1 MVETILLISAGF
13 VTGIIGALLGIGGGS
28 LLVPILVIFF
38 HYPMHTAVAAGLV
51 TIIAT
56 SISTANVNFLKGTIN
71 LRLSMLLEF
80 ITVIFAILGGIVA
93 NKLNDSFLKVMFGVI
108 LSIVAFLYIKESIK
122 PLNNNCNGNIKH
134 NRYTDRYYD
143 PDKGEDIIYTPV
155 NIFFSSGVSAL
166 AGLASGM
173 LGIGGGVFQ
182 VPAMNLISKMPLKV
196 SIATSNY
203 MIGLTAAGGSIPYI
217 THGKI
222 LPFLSINM
230 IIGVI
235 FGSKFA
241 NNKFHKITDKKLK
254 IVFAMFLLFVS
265 LQMLYN
271 GLK

>member
-1 MVETILLISAGF
+1 MIDIPLLILAGF
-13 VTGIIGALLGIGGGS
+13 ITGIIGALLGIGGGS

-71 LRLSMLLEF
+71 LRLSILLEL
-80 ITVIFAILGGIVA
+80 ITVIFAILGGILA
-93 NKLNDSFLKVMFGVI
+93 NKLNDSFLKVMFGTI
-108 LSIVAFLYIKESIK
+108 LSIVAFLYIKESVK
-122 PLNNNCNGNIKH
+122 PLKNIYNKNIKH
-134 NRYTDRYYD
+134 NLYTDKYYE
-143 PDKGEDIIYTPV
+143 PEIGEYIVYTPV
-155 NIFFSSGVSAL
+155 NIVLSSGVSAL

-182 VPAMNLISKMPLKV
+182 VPAMNLISKIPLKV

-241 NNKFHKITDKKLK
+241 NTKLNKITDKKLR
-254 IVFAMFLLFVS
+254 IIFALFLLFIS
-265 LQMLYN
+265 LQMFYN